1 MMEGEV
7 KQFLSGT
14 EISLSKSTFG
24 IPELE
29 AAAQNKDAD
38 MEDLMHCGGQVWIED
53 AVTGKNREEIG
64 TFSLMKLHSPLE
76 PGKYSITIPRPV
88 RNQD

>member
-1 MMEGEV
+1 
-7 KQFLSGT
+7 
-14 EISLSKSTFG
+14 
-24 IPELE
+24 
-29 AAAQNKDAD
+29 
-38 MEDLMHCGGQVWIED
+38 MEDLMHCGGPVWIED